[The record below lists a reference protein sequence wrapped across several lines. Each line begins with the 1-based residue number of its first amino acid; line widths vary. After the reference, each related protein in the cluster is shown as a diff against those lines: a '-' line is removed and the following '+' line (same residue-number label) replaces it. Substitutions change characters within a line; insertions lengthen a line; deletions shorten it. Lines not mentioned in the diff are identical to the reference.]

1 MFIEFIGK
9 GGAPVVGGMKFGARL
24 AGVDVGILPPYGELE
39 YGV

>member
-9 GGAPVVGGMKFGARL
+9 EGAPDVGGMKFGGRL
-24 AGVDVGILPPYGELE
+24 AAADVGTLPPYGELE